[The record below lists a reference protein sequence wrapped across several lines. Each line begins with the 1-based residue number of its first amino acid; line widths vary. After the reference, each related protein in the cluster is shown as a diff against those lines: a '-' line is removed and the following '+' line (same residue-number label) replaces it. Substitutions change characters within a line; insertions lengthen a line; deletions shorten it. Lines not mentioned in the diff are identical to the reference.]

1 MNQPIS
7 FRIRATYSKTGNLR
21 FIGHLDL
28 QRLWERTFRRA
39 KLPMQFSQGF
49 SPKVRLNLA
58 SALPL
63 GITSHVELIDFWLT
77 QSLALQTIHAALKNA
92 LPAELQVTALESV
105 PLDLPSLQSSIQ
117 ACEFK
122 ITLPNA
128 INPADLQ
135 SSIETFLASG
145 EILRNRRGKTYNLR
159 PLVHCLSLEPAGG
172 EFILC
177 MTVNAREGATGR
189 PDEVLDQLGLDP
201 LACAIERTRL
211 VF

>member
-28 QRLWERTFRRA
+28 QRLWERAFRRA

-77 QSLALQTIHAALKNA
+77 QSLPLQTIHAALKNA

-117 ACEFK
+117 ASEFK
-122 ITLPNA
+122 ITLPDT

-135 SSIETFLASG
+135 SAVETFLAAS
-145 EILRNRRGKTYNLR
+145 EFLRNRRGKTYNLR
-159 PLVHCLSLEPAGG
+159 PLVHAMSLEDTPGG
-172 EFILC
+172 IFLC
-177 MTVNAREGATGR
+177 ITVSAREGATGR